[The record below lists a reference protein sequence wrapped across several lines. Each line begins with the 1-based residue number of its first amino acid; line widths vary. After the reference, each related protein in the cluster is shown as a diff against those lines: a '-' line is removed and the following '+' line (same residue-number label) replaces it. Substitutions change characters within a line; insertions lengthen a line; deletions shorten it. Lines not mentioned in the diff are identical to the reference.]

1 MKITTS
7 RIDRV
12 FDGVITF
19 VGRIMVAGFLSGL
32 SSTSVVESKPLNT
45 FLICVG
51 MLACLLVWEQKN
63 RVKALGGLS
72 LAWAGVK
79 ILQWNTPVRWHYD
92 IAFLVFIVLVY
103 HLGQQSTPSV
113 QSAISA
119 EPRLQ

>member
-7 RIDRV
+7 KIDRV
-12 FDGVITF
+12 FGGVITF
-19 VGRIMVAGFLSGL
+19 MGRIMVAGFLSGL

-79 ILQWNTPVRWHYD
+79 LLQWNIPVRWHYD